1 MRPTVLTPS
10 FRNRLRLFFFVIVV
24 VPMVAVALVLF
35 QLVSKSDDAEIDARL
50 SQAQRSATGL
60 YLADQQRAGDV
71 AKAIARDPGLQDQI
85 ARKNQQ
91 GIQTRLSALA
101 NRSGARQAQLT
112 LSGLGQF
119 DAGASPTVA
128 GATTGLVGQGGQ
140 AKGRLAVSVR
150 AAQSFAD
157 ELSRINR
164 VGAVVLADGRV
175 AASTIPDSIPAA
187 LPDRGDVSI
196 GGTRYRVSGF
206 NADGFAGQRIAVR
219 QLVADKTAQG
229 ILSPTSL
236 LVIGVLVGF
245 LVLAFAFAIT
255 VTRTLQAEI
264 QRLLVAAQRLGRGDF
279 SIAVP
284 AEGNDEFAALGK
296 EFNSMA
302 RQLEGRLEELQ
313 RERARLQEAIR
324 RVGESFAK
332 GLDRVGLLE
341 IVVQTAVDGIG
352 AAAGRATMRRDTDE
366 RLSEVASAGDPAA
379 FERALHAA
387 EAAVIDAG
395 QVAEIQL
402 GGASALAAPLGA
414 TEEGD
419 RVIGIVSV
427 ARGDRAFTA
436 GERELFSYLT
446 NQASV
451 SVENVDLHETVQRQ
465 AVTDELTGLFNHRRF
480 QEVMTAEVERAR
492 RYGHELG
499 LIMLDIDNFKQ
510 INDTYGHLQGD
521 EVLREVAHVLRQS
534 SREIDEPARYG
545 GEEMAV
551 ALPQTDLEGA
561 YQFAERVRRR
571 IEALALPL
579 PDGDGVLRVTASFGA
594 ASLNA
599 AGGVDKDALVAS
611 ADAALYQA
619 KRAGKNRT
627 ERASGRKSRGRQV
640 HGVAG
645 GE

>member
-10 FRNRLRLFFFVIVV
+10 FRNRLRLFFVVIVI

-35 QLVSKSDDAEIDARL
+35 RLVSANDDAQIDARL
-50 SQAQRSATGL
+50 AQAQRSASGL
-60 YLADQQRAGDV
+60 YVQDQQRAGTA
-71 AKAIARDPGLQDQI
+71 AKAIASDTGLQDAI
-85 ARKNQQ
+85 ARKD
-91 GIQTRLSALA
+91 GKAIQARLNALA
-101 NRSGARQAQLT
+101 QLNHAAQVKLT
-112 LSGLGQF
+112 LNGLGDF
-119 DAGASPTVA
+119 TTGMPTTVA
-128 GATTGLVGQGGQ
+128 GVSTGLLGQDNKP
-140 AKGRLAVSVR
+140 KGRLLVSVQT
-150 AAQSFAD
+150 AQDYAD
-157 ELSRINR
+157 QLRMINR
-164 VGAVVLADGRV
+164 MHAAIVAGGRV
-175 AASTIPDSIPAA
+175 VASTIPDGVPAS
-187 LPDRGDVSI
+187 LPDRGDVDV
-196 GGTRYRVSGF
+196 GGDPFRVAGF
-206 NADGFAGQRIAVR
+206 TADGFDGQPVAVR
-219 QLVADKTAQG
+219 QLVADDANKG
-229 ILSPTSL
+229 LLSTTSL
-236 LVIGVLVGF
+236 LVIGVLAGF

-255 VTRTLQAEI
+255 VTRTLQNEI
-264 QRLLVAAQRLGRGDF
+264 QRLLHAAQQLGRGDF
-279 SIAVP
+279 SVAVP

-352 AAAGRATMRRDTDE
+352 AAAGRATMRTASDDK
-366 RLSEVASAGDPAA
+366 LHEVARAGDPAA

-387 EAAVIDAG
+387 EAAVMDAG

-414 TEEGD
+414 NEEGD

-427 ARGDRAFTA
+427 SRGDRAFTT

-571 IEALALPL
+571 IEALAMPL
-579 PDGDGVLRVTASFGA
+579 PDGQGVLRVTASFGA

-599 AGGVDKDALVAS
+599 AGGVDKDALVGA
-611 ADAALYQA
+611 ADSALYQA
-619 KRAGKNRT
+619 KRSGKNRT
-627 ERASGRKSRGRQV
+627 ERASARRSRGRQP